1 MVVVLISDFMSVI
14 YYIYI
19 CSRHIIL
26 QVVVLHLG
34 DVSRYLFQTA
44 DARDG
49 GSFAGDGSF
58 DLGFLFGWMVCLI
71 LTTLQYIC

>member
-1 MVVVLISDFMSVI
+1 M
-14 YYIYI
+14 
-19 CSRHIIL
+19 
-26 QVVVLHLG
+26 LHLG